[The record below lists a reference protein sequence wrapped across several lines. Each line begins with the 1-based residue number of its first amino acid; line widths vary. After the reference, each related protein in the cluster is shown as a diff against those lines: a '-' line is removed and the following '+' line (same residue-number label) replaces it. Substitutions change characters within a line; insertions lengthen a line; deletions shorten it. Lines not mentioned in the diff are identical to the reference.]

1 MNLFSLKDQVI
12 LISGSSR
19 GLGWAMAKAMVEAG
33 ATVILNGRDRELL
46 SKRQSELEQAGFK
59 AGVQAFDTADEN
71 QVLRS
76 LQSIVEEYGQINGL
90 VNNAAIQHRQTIQDF
105 DLSDYDRLM
114 DINLRGCF
122 LLAREASRLMLV
134 KGSGSI
140 LNIASIMGP
149 QARKTISAYT
159 TSKGGIVGLTKA
171 LAVELGPQGIR
182 SNAIAPGFFA
192 TEMNTALVE
201 NAEFTSFIES
211 RTPLQRW
218 GQPYEIAG
226 TAVFL
231 MSAAASYINGHILTV
246 DGGLSCQI

>member
-1 MNLFSLKDQVI
+1 MNLFSLNEQVI

-19 GLGWAMAKAMVEAG
+19 GLGWAMAKAMAEAG

-46 SKRQSELEQAGFK
+46 SKRHSELEQAGFK
-59 AGVQAFDTADEN
+59 AMVKAFDTANEN
-71 QVLRS
+71 QVLQG
-76 LQSIVEEYGQINGL
+76 LQSIVDEYGQINGL

-122 LLAREASRLMLV
+122 LLAREASRLMLGN
-134 KGSGSI
+134 GSGSI
-140 LNIASIMGP
+140 VNIASIMGP

-159 TSKGGIVGLTKA
+159 TTKGGIVGLTKA

-192 TEMNTALVE
+192 TEMNTALVK
-201 NAEFTSFIES
+201 NTEFTSFIES

-218 GQPYEIAG
+218 GQPDEIAG

-231 MSAAASYINGHILTV
+231 MSAASSYINGHILTV
-246 DGGLSCQI
+246 DGGLSCQV